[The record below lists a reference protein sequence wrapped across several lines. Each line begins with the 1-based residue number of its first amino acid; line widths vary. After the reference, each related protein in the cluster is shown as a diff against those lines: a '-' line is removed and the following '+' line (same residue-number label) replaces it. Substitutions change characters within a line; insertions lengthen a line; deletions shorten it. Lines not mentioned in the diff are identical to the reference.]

1 MGNHL
6 LTIHGHKVRCDD
18 DRSYFGLKHLA
29 YKLASDEV
37 LGMFQQVEAAKE
49 MDFEDEEHRKFKL
62 VDGENGE
69 FVVVATNVS
78 HGWF

>member
-29 YKLASDEV
+29 YKLGSDEV
-37 LGMFQQVEAAKE
+37 LEMFKQAEVAKQV
-49 MDFEDEEHRKFKL
+49 DFEDEDHRKFSL
-62 VDGENGE
+62 IDGENGD
-69 FVVVATNVS
+69 FVVVATNVDR
-78 HGWF
+78 GWF